1 MSTGVHRPKSVLGAR
16 NRDKFLCALLECGTI
31 YHAAGLSEVDRAAVY
46 RTMRAEPEFKA
57 AVEEAREIGKE
68 PYRDMLTEEAHRRAT
83 GIQEPVFYR
92 GEIVATIRKYSDNLL
107 MFLLKREDPSY
118 RDSYRAPEDDSGQV
132 SIREVLAAIRPELN
146 DAGPA

>member
-1 MSTGVHRPKSVLGAR
+1 MSTGAHRPKSVLGTR

-68 PYRDMLTEEAHRRAT
+68 PYRDMLTEEAHRRTTASRSLCST
-83 GIQEPVFYR
+83 GAR
-92 GEIVATIRKYSDNLL
+92 
-107 MFLLKREDPSY
+107 
-118 RDSYRAPEDDSGQV
+118 
-132 SIREVLAAIRPELN
+132 
-146 DAGPA
+146 